1 VIPPS
6 VTTTADADGGVGAEI
21 DSDTEPIVEA
31 QLEEEI
37 DVVEDQVSDAVA
49 DEAEIVPDVDA
60 QEKADADKKRMDS
73 FTEEREANIKAEAE
87 RYKKVKEEGGYP
99 STNIPPKQMV
109 KDIRPVARKNP
120 DGSEST
126 VMLAQRDNLAY
137 PTIFPKDPD
146 NPSSDPSE
154 WLDYSDD
161 DDKAFAEASKRNE
174 VFAFKSEKRARS
186 FAEGSWKPKPK
197 PKAKPKHEHKMKNY
211 EALLSSDKDIDEY
224 RLINKNIR
232 YRIYNK
238 KGNKSKIFDY
248 TGRQD
253 GNKYIFISDDKKNE
267 IKLTREELNARR
279 NKP

>member
-1 VIPPS
+1 MS
-6 VTTTADADGGVGAEI
+6 
-21 DSDTEPIVEA
+21 
-31 QLEEEI
+31 
-37 DVVEDQVSDAVA
+37 
-49 DEAEIVPDVDA
+49 DVDA
-60 QEKADADKKRMDS
+60 QAKAKADADKKRMDS

-186 FAEGSWKPKPK
+186 FAKGSWKPKPK

-224 RLINKNIR
+224 RNIDRNKK
-232 YRIYNK
+232 YRIFNR
-238 KGNKSKIFDY
+238 KGTRSRVFDY
-248 TGRQD
+248 MGRKGGKYMFKSVDEKTG
-253 GNKYIFISDDKKNE
+253 KVYE
-267 IKLTREELNARR
+267 VELTKEELNARR